1 MRCWWCS
8 SSGPPAVCTRWAGSR
23 PLWPSQWS
31 RSRKIS
37 ATFFDRLV
45 RIRSRVLPPAVVEW
59 FARPASVWWGFAA
72 VHIFFLCWMAS
83 FFLHGDTFSDTEQY
97 RQWAMEGYHPESLTG
112 KISPWVYPVLAQIP
126 IFLAGIAG
134 PDLYLLVWTLIITAL
149 NALGLWYL
157 TRGPRR
163 VSGIAPAW
171 WWLFFTVFMG
181 YLSFA
186 RVEGITAPIVLIAL
200 LCAAQRPVIAS
211 VLLSVATW
219 IKVWP
224 AAVLAPMIIASRN
237 RLQMVAAGAGV
248 TAVVA
253 FGTYLTGGFSH
264 ILDFLINQGERGMQL
279 EATFST
285 PWVWLSVF
293 NIAGSKMADNVA
305 INSTE
310 VYGPGADV
318 AAFLMQPLLI
328 VAAITGAILLIR
340 ALNRG
345 AEREELFLEGALM
358 MTTAFIVFNKVG
370 SPQFIIWLAPVIV
383 AGLTHDW
390 NRWKVPATLLMAIAM
405 TTFVIYPLFYTPLIH
420 AHPVMAAVLTTR
432 NVLLVVLLWWSVQ
445 RTVELGRRKPVE
457 QKAL

>member
-1 MRCWWCS
+1 
-8 SSGPPAVCTRWAGSR
+8 
-23 PLWPSQWS
+23 
-31 RSRKIS
+31 
-37 ATFFDRLV
+37 
-45 RIRSRVLPPAVVEW
+45 
-59 FARPASVWWGFAA
+59 VWWGFAV
-72 VHIFFLCWMAS
+72 VHFFFLCWMAS
-83 FFLHGDTFSDTEQY
+83 FFLNGDTFSDTEQY
-97 RQWAMEGYHPESLTG
+97 RQWSLEGYNPANPG

-134 PDLYLLVWTLIITAL
+134 PDLYLLMWFLIITAL

-157 TRGPRR
+157 TRGPRK

-200 LCAAQRPVIAS
+200 LCAAQRPVVAA

-224 AAVLAPMIIASRN
+224 AAVLAPMIIASRS
-237 RLQMVAAGAGV
+237 RLQMVAAGVGV
-248 TAVVA
+248 TAVVGL
-253 FGTYLTGGFSH
+253 GTYLAGGFKH

-293 NIAGSKMADNVA
+293 NIAGSKMADNTA

-310 VYGPGADV
+310 VYGPGADA

-328 VAAITGAILLIR
+328 VAAVAGAILLIR
-340 ALNRG
+340 ALKRG

-390 NRWKVPATLLMAIAM
+390 NRWKVPAALLMAIAM

-420 AHPVMAAVLTTR
+420 AHPVMAAVLTIR

-445 RTVELGRRKPVE
+445 RTVELGRRSQVR
-457 QKAL
+457 QVTL